1 MLLPSCLQAMVQS
14 NLTCIALDFSASKV
28 PIAACS
34 ELPVTEASI
43 FFTLIISPYVILNKF
58 LDKNIKCIWLLL
70 DNYMRN
76 YITVTGIQYCWI
88 VFYLHVYIFFYNG
101 IRILNLSIRSST
113 VSLF

>member
-76 YITVTGIQYCWI
+76 YITLLLEFSTVGLCSTCMS
-88 VFYLHVYIFFYNG
+88 IF
-101 IRILNLSIRSST
+101 SST
-113 VSLF
+113 MALEFLI